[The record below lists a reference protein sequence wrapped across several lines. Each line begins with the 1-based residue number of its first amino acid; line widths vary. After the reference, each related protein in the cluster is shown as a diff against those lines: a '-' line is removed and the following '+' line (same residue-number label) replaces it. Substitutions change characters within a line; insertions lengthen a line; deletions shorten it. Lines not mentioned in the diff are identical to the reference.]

1 MLYCRLFTK
10 LYQALIRHV
19 LGTDDKPDAFFD
31 NTGFYILVCKHYTVT
46 NDDTKDSLV
55 INVIIYHLNV
65 KSIKKVHMMLL
76 HDQKDFIVLIK
87 IK

>member
-1 MLYCRLFTK
+1 MLYCGLFTK

-19 LGTDDKPDAFFD
+19 LGTDDKPDAFPD

-65 KSIKKVHMMLL
+65 KSKKKGANDV
-76 HDQKDFIVLIK
+76 VT
-87 IK
+87 